1 MKVIVTGATG
11 FVGTALCKHLMAEGD
26 DVISLAGEGPDLVD
40 VVDEDAVRDAFAGSG
55 AEAIFH
61 LAALSHVGSSFENA
75 AETLRVN
82 VEGTWNVLDAAI
94 TAGVDRV
101 LVVGSA
107 EEYGDGAGSMVPI
120 TEESPLRPITPY
132 GVSKVAAEYLGL
144 QAFLS
149 RGLGTIMTRS
159 FNHTGPGQ
167 SPQFVVPA
175 LARRVA
181 QAEAEG
187 RDEIEVGR
195 LDSVREFNDVR
206 DIVGAY
212 RQLILQG
219 EAGSVYNVCSGVGY
233 SIGEVAGRLIA
244 LASRPIR
251 LHQDPALLRA
261 VESARLVGDPSKLKS
276 HTGWEPR
283 WTLDQTLKDV
293 LERARSEI
301 RASSSLPLG
310 AEAS

>member
-11 FVGTALCKHLMAEGD
+11 FVGTELCKHLVAEGD
-26 DVISLAGEGPDLVD
+26 DVLPLAGEGPEFLDILNGD
-40 VVDEDAVRDAFAGSG
+40 GVREAFAGSG
-55 AEAIFH
+55 AEAVVH
-61 LAALSHVGSSFENA
+61 LAALSHVGNSFENPRD
-75 AETLRVN
+75 TLRVN
-82 VEGTWNVLDAAI
+82 VEGTWNVLDAAHV
-94 TAGVDRV
+94 AGVGRV

-107 EEYGDGAGSMVPI
+107 AEYGGSAGSEPI
-120 TEESPLRPITPY
+120 TEECALRPVTPY
-132 GVSKVAAEYLGL
+132 GASKVAAEYLGL

-212 RQLILQG
+212 RQLIRLG

-244 LASRPIR
+244 LANRPIR